1 MKRMIGM
8 AAVLVLSAAPAFAQ
22 GESISGAVKKA
33 WAGAKQNIAESAA
46 QMPEADYGF
55 KPVDSVRTFGEI
67 LAHVAGANYVFC
79 AATTGE
85 KAPYAEDAFE
95 KTAKTKADITKALTE
110 SLAYCD
116 SKYNALTDASAAEG
130 RGSAVRD
137 GEEPRRLSA
146 ARQHRPR
153 ERALRQP
160 GDLLPHQGNGAAKLE
175 EELTATQGSGIRD
188 QGPARH
194 ITSA

>member
-8 AAVLVLSAAPAFAQ
+8 VAVLVLSAAPAFAQ
-22 GESISGAVKKA
+22 GESISSAVKKA

-46 QMPEADYGF
+46 QMPESDYSF

-67 LAHVAGANYVFC
+67 LSHVAGANYVFC

-116 SKYNALTDASAAEG
+116 AKYNALTDASGAKMIDMPYNMGKTAAVYSLMLNTSHNAE
-130 RGSAVRD
+130 
-137 GEEPRRLSA
+137 
-146 ARQHRPR
+146 HY
-153 ERALRQP
+153 
-160 GDLLPHQGNGAAKLE
+160 GNLVTYFRIKGMVPPSSK
-175 EELTATQGSGIRD
+175 RN
-188 QGPARH
+188 
-194 ITSA
+194 